1 MSLFTNL
8 GPRRWGW
15 LLLLVLLG
23 LSRLSRS
30 APGPQVFLRQ
40 FGPAQGLSQPFIYCL
55 LQDRQGYLWLGTAE
69 GLVRYDGS
77 RFTTLTTRDGLA
89 DNFVT
94 GLWQDPTSGALWVS
108 HAQGG
113 RSVRLRDTGSFQRAA
128 ATLRGGPPIG
138 QPGVPV
144 PDTARLG
151 AYQRRYHLALPP
163 EVVPTCLL
171 EDREGNAWL
180 GTAGQ
185 GLWQHADRFLS
196 LWPPASSPLASPD
209 ASAQIPRPAAQGGGW
224 WVGTATGVLVRL
236 PGQPVH
242 PVPGLPAALGSAV
255 TALAYAPGVG
265 LWVGTAADGVYR
277 LPDTPAAGPAPAVQH
292 FTTANG
298 LLHNSITALLADHT
312 GRVWI
317 GTHNTGLA
325 GWEPGRQRFSYHKLN
340 TVGLDVSALAED
352 AGGTIWIG
360 TEGQGLFWRAAGE
373 RWQHLGK
380 EANALP
386 DDFFTALLPLP
397 GPLAGS
403 LLLVHPQGLSLLNT
417 RHLATPL
424 TAPDNQLAQNFLPP
438 VALGRG
444 LAWLATRGGALR
456 LDLASLAR
464 LRTYQATAPSLVI
477 TGAEVDGEN
486 RPATLGELPAGQ
498 HRVRFLF
505 QGISLAP
512 GSAADLRYRYRLRGL
527 ADHWSHPS
535 PVGEAQ
541 LVGLGPGRYVFEVQV
556 RRNAPGAPWSPVAQR
571 TFGIATPWWRTPL
584 ALALELLAAVALL
597 VAVVRTRERV
607 LRRQKLQLEQTVH
620 ARTSELRQKNRDI
633 EHINAE
639 LLVARDAAEAS
650 RRAKAQFLANM
661 SHEIRTPMNAVI
673 GLTNLLQQT
682 PTTTEQRE
690 YLTAIGSSS
699 QNLLVILNDI
709 LDSSKMEAGKLTLEQ
724 VAFGLPEAVRGL
736 STLFRYA
743 ADSKGLDLHVE
754 VADDVPAAVVGDP
767 VRLQQVL
774 VNLVSNALKF
784 TRQGGVAVRVG
795 LAPGPPPAAGH
806 VALRFEVQD
815 TGIGIPSSKLAAIF
829 EDFSQANASTTREFG
844 GTGLGLSIAR
854 NLVQLHGGQLGV
866 SSEEGVGSQFYFELT
881 YPVAEASQARLNA
894 VAGPLP
900 AFEPALRVLVAEDNP
915 LNQLVARKTLENW
928 NVQVV
933 IAENGRLAVERVL
946 AAPEL
951 FDAVFMDIQM
961 PELDGYAAARTLREH
976 FPDGAQLPIIGLTAS
991 VLPEDRSLA
1000 LAAGM
1005 NDILAKPFE
1014 PAALYAR
1021 LAHFTGRLATDAGPH
1036 PTAPPEP
1043 LLPSTPPALQPSWQ
1057 QLEEL
1062 SGGNQVFISQIVNTF
1077 LAEAPALEQVLAAAY
1092 PHDLPGLAA
1101 AAHKLKGQVAYF
1113 GVPGLRAQL
1122 DELERNARLP
1132 GCPYCEPLL
1141 ATVHQQL
1148 AQLYPL
1154 LQERA

>member
-1 MSLFTNL
+1 MFLFAKL

-15 LLLLVLLG
+15 LLLLSLLG
-23 LSRLSRS
+23 LAQLSHS
-30 APGPQVFLRQ
+30 APGPQAFLRQ

-94 GLWQDPTSGALWVS
+94 GLWQDPASGALWAL

-113 RSVRLRDTGSFQRAA
+113 RSVRLGDTGSFRRAA
-128 ATLRGGPPIG
+128 ATQRGGPPAS
-138 QPGVPV
+138 QTGVPA
-144 PDTARLG
+144 PDTTRLG

-163 EVVPTCLL
+163 DVVPTCLL

-196 LWPPASSPLASPD
+196 RWPVASSPLASLT
-209 ASAQIPRPAAQGGGW
+209 AAAQVARPAVQGGGW
-224 WVGTATGVLVRL
+224 WVGTEAGVALVL
-236 PGQPVH
+236 PGQPAQ

-255 TALAYAPGVG
+255 TALAYAPSAG
-265 LWVGTAADGVYR
+265 LWVGTAADGVYF
-277 LPDTPAAGPAPAVQH
+277 LPDKSLADSKPDAQH

-298 LLHNSITALLADHT
+298 LLHNSITALLADRN
-312 GRVWI
+312 GRVWV
-317 GTHNTGLA
+317 GAHNTGLA
-325 GWEPGRQRFSYHKLN
+325 VWEPAHRRFSYQKLN
-340 TVGLDVSALAED
+340 AVGLDVSALAED
-352 AGGTIWIG
+352 AAGAIWVG
-360 TEGQGLFWRAAGE
+360 TEGQGLFWRPAGG
-373 RWQHLGK
+373 RWQHLSK
-380 EANALP
+380 EANTLP
-386 DDFFTALLPLP
+386 ENFFTALLPLP
-397 GPLAGS
+397 APLAGS
-403 LLLVHPQGLSLLNT
+403 LLLVHPQGLSLLNAQ
-417 RHLATPL
+417 HLAAPL
-424 TAPDNQLAQNFLPP
+424 TAPDNQLAQGFLPP
-438 VALGRG
+438 FALHRG
-444 LAWLATRGGALR
+444 LAWLATRHGALC
-456 LDLASLAR
+456 LDLPTLAR
-464 LRTYQATAPSLVI
+464 AQTRQAVAPTLVI

-486 RPATLGELPAGQ
+486 RPAALGELPAGQ

-505 QGISLAP
+505 QGLSLVP
-512 GSAADLRYRYRLRGL
+512 GSAAGLLYRYRLRGL

-535 PVGEAQ
+535 PAGEAQ
-541 LVGLGPGRYVFEVQV
+541 LVGLGPGRYVFEAQV
-556 RRNAPGAPWSPVAQR
+556 RRAAPGAPWSPVAR
-571 TFGIATPWWRTPL
+571 RAFGIATPWWRTPL
-584 ALALELLAAVALL
+584 ALALELLAAIALV
-597 VAVVRTRERV
+597 VAVVRARERV

-620 ARTSELRQKNRDI
+620 KRTSELRQKNRDI

-682 PTTTEQRE
+682 PTTTEQSE

-743 ADSKGLDLHVE
+743 ADSKGLALRVE
-754 VADDVPAAVVGDP
+754 VAADVPTAVVGDP

-795 LAPGPPPAAGH
+795 LAPGPPAAAGH

-815 TGIGIPSSKLAAIF
+815 TGIGIPSNKLAAIF
-829 EDFSQANASTTREFG
+829 EDFSQANTSTTREFG

-866 SSEEGVGSQFYFELT
+866 RSEEGVGSQFYFELT
-881 YPVAEASQARLNA
+881 YLVADASQARLSA

-900 AFEPALRVLVAEDNP
+900 AFEPALRVLVAEDNQ

-946 AAPEL
+946 AAPEP

-961 PELDGYAAARTLREH
+961 PELDGYAAARALRQH
-976 FPDGAQLPIIGLTAS
+976 FPDGARLPIIGLTAS

-1021 LAHFTGRLATDAGPH
+1021 LAHFTGRLAAEASPRPATS
-1036 PTAPPEP
+1036 PEP
-1043 LLPSTPPALQPSWQ
+1043 LPPSPPPALHPSWQ

-1062 SGGNQVFISQIVNTF
+1062 SGGNAAFISQIVNTF

-1113 GVPGLRAQL
+1113 GVPGLHAQL
-1122 DELERNARLP
+1122 DELERSAKLP
-1132 GCPYCEPLL
+1132 DSPYCEPLL
-1141 ATVHQQL
+1141 ATVYQQL
-1148 AQLYPL
+1148 AQLYPQ